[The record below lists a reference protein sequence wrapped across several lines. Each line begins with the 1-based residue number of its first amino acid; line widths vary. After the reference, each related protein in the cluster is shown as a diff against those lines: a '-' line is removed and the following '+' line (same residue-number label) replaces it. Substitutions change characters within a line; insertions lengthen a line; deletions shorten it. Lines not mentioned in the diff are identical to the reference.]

1 MYVYNICTRLRRSDL
16 TQPGITSMPARKADS
31 TDIDKLSHQV
41 YLNLQKI
48 FRCLNIGRG
57 MQVKRLPITI
67 TQMRVLSLFNER
79 EVISISDI
87 SRSLGMSL
95 QSATNLVCRLEQLD
109 YLERTKNQKDKR
121 VSDVRLTAKGKKRQE
136 MFRYG
141 EIETVKMLL
150 KRLNA
155 VESKVLNE
163 TLNGVALLFE
173 KAGSASS

>member
-1 MYVYNICTRLRRSDL
+1 MAMNQPATKNVSRRNAAKIDSDN
-16 TQPGITSMPARKADS
+16 
-31 TDIDKLSHQV
+31 LSHQV

-57 MQVKRLPITI
+57 LQGKRLPITM

-79 EVISISDI
+79 DIISITDI

-109 YLERTKNQKDKR
+109 YLERTKNEKDKR
-121 VSDVRLTAKGKKRQE
+121 VSDVKLTAKVIKRQD
-136 MFRYG
+136 MFRNG
-141 EIETVKMLL
+141 EIETVRLL
-150 KRLNA
+150 LERLNP
-155 VESKVLNE
+155 VESRVLNE